1 MVLSFVKWFAWS
13 VVGVSLC
20 EHASYT
26 GGECPQIYFGYNLL
40 LGTRFEVIE

>member
-26 GGECPQIYFGYNLL
+26 GGECPQIYFGHNLL